1 MEQIRD
7 RVFKHKN
14 YNFLVGH
21 TTPDYIDSLESFEIK
36 DSDVFVVTYP
46 KSGTVWAQQII
57 ISIHE
62 LHGNQNKYS
71 KNLERMPWLEYKTA
85 EYTLLPSPR
94 LFASH
99 LPEHIMPPGVKEKKA
114 KIVYLMRNPK
124 DNVVSFYHFSKAM
137 ADLDTPESFD
147 RVVHNRKRSTYLK
160 DFGVSD
166 LKVSVC
172 GNSGFTLVPIIDFH
186 PSEPNGWVDR
196 ACSHAIVF
204 ASSWFDHVREWYLNR
219 EQYNILFLTYEEMI
233 LDLKASVK
241 KICNFLGINL
251 TEAAI
256 SQLVEKATFQNMKN
270 DTKANYEHLSP
281 ERFSGKFLRKG
292 QIGDW
297 KNTLTVAQSE
307 RVDQVLQEKLGD
319 LPLSFIWE

>member
-1 MEQIRD
+1 M
-7 RVFKHKN
+7 
-14 YNFLVGH
+14 
-21 TTPDYIDSLESFEIK
+21 YIK
-36 DSDVFVVTYP
+36 
-46 KSGTVWAQQII
+46 
-57 ISIHE
+57 
-62 LHGNQNKYS
+62 
-71 KNLERMPWLEYKTA
+71 KNL
-85 EYTLLPSPR
+85 LLNILSF
-94 LFASH
+94 LSYDSSH
-99 LPEHIMPPGVKEKKA
+99 KCQITGCIMPL
-114 KIVYLMRNPK
+114 Y
-124 DNVVSFYHFSKAM
+124 S
-137 ADLDTPESFD
+137 
-147 RVVHNRKRSTYLK
+147 
-160 DFGVSD
+160 
-166 LKVSVC
+166 
-172 GNSGFTLVPIIDFH
+172 
-186 PSEPNGWVDR
+186 
-196 ACSHAIVF
+196 F

-233 LDLKASVK
+233 LVRSSVK

-256 SQLVEKATFQNMKN
+256 SQVVEKATFQNMKN

>member
-1 MEQIRD
+1 MEQISDHLFR
-7 RVFKHKN
+7 HKN

-21 TTPDYIDSLESFEIK
+21 TTPEYIDSLDSFEIK
-36 DSDVFVVTYP
+36 DSDVFLVTYP

-62 LHGNQNKYS
+62 LHGYQNKYS
-71 KNLERMPWLEYKTA
+71 TNIERMPWLEYKTA

-124 DNVVSFYHFSKAM
+124 DNMVSFYHFSKAL
-137 ADLDTPESFD
+137 ADLETPESFD
-147 RVVHNRKRSTYLK
+147 QFFEWYIT
-160 DFGVSD
+160 
-166 LKVSVC
+166 
-172 GNSGFTLVPIIDFH
+172 GNIS
-186 PSEPNGWVDR
+186 S
-196 ACSHAIVF
+196 
-204 ASSWFDHVREWYLNR
+204 SSWFDHVREWYSNR

-233 LDLKASVK
+233 LDLKGSVK

-256 SQLVEKATFQNMKN
+256 SQVVEKATFQNMKN
-270 DTKANYEHLSP
+270 DSKANYEHFSP
-281 ERFSGKFLRKG
+281 EKFSGKFLRKG

-307 RVDQVLQEKLGD
+307 RVDQLLQEKLGD
-319 LPLSFIWE
+319 LPLRFIWE

>member
-14 YNFLVGH
+14 YNFVVSL
-21 TTPDYIDSLESFEIK
+21 TTPEYIDSLESFEIK
-36 DSDVFVVTYP
+36 DSDVFLVTYP

-62 LHGNQNKYS
+62 LDGNQTKYS
-71 KNLERMPWLEYKTA
+71 NNKERMPWLEYKMA

-124 DNVVSFYHFSKAM
+124 DNMVSFYHFSKAL
-137 ADLDTPESFD
+137 ADLETPESFD
-147 RVVHNRKRSTYLK
+147 QFFEWYIT
-160 DFGVSD
+160 
-166 LKVSVC
+166 
-172 GNSGFTLVPIIDFH
+172 GN
-186 PSEPNGWVDR
+186 
-196 ACSHAIVF
+196 VF
-204 ASSWFDHVREWYLNR
+204 ASSWFDHVSEWYLNR
-219 EQYNILFLTYEEMI
+219 DQYNILFLTYEEMI
-233 LDLKASVK
+233 LDLKGSVK
-241 KICNFLGINL
+241 KICNFLGKNL

-256 SQLVEKATFQNMKN
+256 SQVVEKATFQNMKN
-270 DTKANYEHLSP
+270 DSKANYQHFPP
-281 ERFSGKFLRKG
+281 EQFSGIFLRKG

-307 RVDQVLQEKLGD
+307 RVDQVLREKLGD
-319 LPLSFIWE
+319 LPLKFIWE

>member
-1 MEQIRD
+1 MEQISD

-21 TTPDYIDSLESFEIK
+21 TTPDYIDSLDSFEIK
-36 DSDVFVVTYP
+36 DSDVFLVTYP

-62 LHGNQNKYS
+62 LHGNQNEYS
-71 KNLERMPWLEYKTA
+71 NNMERMPWLEYKKA

-124 DNVVSFYHFSKAM
+124 DNMVSFYHFSKAM

-147 RVVHNRKRSTYLK
+147 QFFEWYIT
-160 DFGVSD
+160 
-166 LKVSVC
+166 
-172 GNSGFTLVPIIDFH
+172 GNIL
-186 PSEPNGWVDR
+186 
-196 ACSHAIVF
+196 
-204 ASSWFDHVREWYLNR
+204 ASSWFDHVREWYSNR
-219 EQYNILFLTYEEMI
+219 DQYNILFLTYEEMI

-256 SQLVEKATFQNMKN
+256 CQVVEKATFQNMKN
-270 DTKANYEHLSP
+270 DSKANFQHLPP

-307 RVDQVLQEKLGD
+307 RVDQVLREKLGD

>member
-1 MEQIRD
+1 MVLLQTPRTSMEQIRD

-71 KNLERMPWLEYKTA
+71 NNMERMPWLEYKIA

-114 KIVYLMRNPK
+114 KILYLMRNPK

-147 RVVHNRKRSTYLK
+147 QFFEWYIT
-160 DFGVSD
+160 
-166 LKVSVC
+166 
-172 GNSGFTLVPIIDFH
+172 GNI
-186 PSEPNGWVDR
+186 
-196 ACSHAIVF
+196 F

-256 SQLVEKATFQNMKN
+256 SQVLEKATFQNMKN
-270 DTKANYEHLSP
+270 DTKANYEHLPP

>member
-14 YNFLVGH
+14 YNFVVGH
-21 TTPDYIDSLESFEIK
+21 TTPEYIDSLESFEIK

-57 ISIHE
+57 ISIYE

-71 KNLERMPWLEYKTA
+71 NNMERMPWLEYKTA

-124 DNVVSFYHFSKAM
+124 DNMVSFYHFSKAL
-137 ADLDTPESFD
+137 ADLETPESFD
-147 RVVHNRKRSTYLK
+147 QFFEWYIT
-160 DFGVSD
+160 
-166 LKVSVC
+166 
-172 GNSGFTLVPIIDFH
+172 GNIS
-186 PSEPNGWVDR
+186 S
-196 ACSHAIVF
+196 
-204 ASSWFDHVREWYLNR
+204 SSWFDHVREWYSNR

-256 SQLVEKATFQNMKN
+256 SQVLEKATFQNMKN
-270 DTKANYEHLSP
+270 DTKANYEHLPP

>member
-21 TTPDYIDSLESFEIK
+21 TTPEYIDSLESFEIK

-71 KNLERMPWLEYKTA
+71 NNMERMPWLEYKTA

-114 KIVYLMRNPK
+114 KILYLMRNPK
-124 DNVVSFYHFSKAM
+124 DNVVSFYHFKCQITGCIMPLYS
-137 ADLDTPESFD
+137 
-147 RVVHNRKRSTYLK
+147 
-160 DFGVSD
+160 
-166 LKVSVC
+166 
-172 GNSGFTLVPIIDFH
+172 
-186 PSEPNGWVDR
+186 
-196 ACSHAIVF
+196 F

-256 SQLVEKATFQNMKN
+256 SQVVEKATFQNMKN

-319 LPLSFIWE
+319 LPLKSNLKPVNSIH

>member
-1 MEQIRD
+1 MGNNCNPYHAWGSTGYPRLSIRD

-21 TTPDYIDSLESFEIK
+21 TTPEYIDSLESFEIK

-71 KNLERMPWLEYKTA
+71 NNMERMPWLEYKTA

-99 LPEHIMPPGVKEKKA
+99 LPEHIMPPGVKEKK
-114 KIVYLMRNPK
+114 ILYLMRNPK
-124 DNVVSFYHFSKAM
+124 DNVVSFYHFKCQITGCIMPLYS
-137 ADLDTPESFD
+137 
-147 RVVHNRKRSTYLK
+147 
-160 DFGVSD
+160 
-166 LKVSVC
+166 
-172 GNSGFTLVPIIDFH
+172 
-186 PSEPNGWVDR
+186 
-196 ACSHAIVF
+196 F

-256 SQLVEKATFQNMKN
+256 SQVVEKATFQNMKN

>member
-21 TTPDYIDSLESFEIK
+21 TTPEYIDSLESFEIK

-71 KNLERMPWLEYKTA
+71 TNIERMPWLEYKTA

>member
-1 MEQIRD
+1 MEQISDHLFR
-7 RVFKHKN
+7 HKN
-14 YNFLVGH
+14 YNFLAGH
-21 TTPDYIDSLESFEIK
+21 TTPDYIDSLDSFEIK
-36 DSDVFVVTYP
+36 DSDVFLVTYP

-71 KNLERMPWLEYKTA
+71 NNMERMPWLEYKTA

-124 DNVVSFYHFSKAM
+124 DNMVSFYHFSKAL
-137 ADLDTPESFD
+137 ADLETPESFD
-147 RVVHNRKRSTYLK
+147 QFFEWYIT
-160 DFGVSD
+160 
-166 LKVSVC
+166 
-172 GNSGFTLVPIIDFH
+172 GNVL
-186 PSEPNGWVDR
+186 
-196 ACSHAIVF
+196 

-219 EQYNILFLTYEEMI
+219 DQYNILFLTYEEMI

-256 SQLVEKATFQNMKN
+256 CQVVEKATFQNMKN
-270 DTKANYEHLSP
+270 DTKANYEHIPP

-307 RVDQVLQEKLGD
+307 RVDQVLREKLGD
-319 LPLSFIWE
+319 LPLSFISE